1 MADCFLGDASL
12 GEGIITALQV
22 QKRDKQRVNV
32 YIDGE
37 FAFGLSLIEAA
48 RLRKGQALSETEIS
62 TLRNEDEIQRAVDS
76 AANFLSYRP
85 RSVQEVRR
93 NLTDKELPADVV
105 EVAVSRLIT
114 MGYLNDEAFAR
125 YWVQNRDEFKP
136 LSQRALRQELRQKG
150 VADAVI
156 TEALAEQDEFELAYR
171 AASGQLRKLRG
182 RTMREFKTKLG
193 AFLQRRGFMYST
205 IQDVVVRIIEEL
217 GADDR
222 DYFNRAITDDED

>member
-1 MADCFLGDASL
+1 M

-48 RLRKGQALSETEIS
+48 RLRKGQALSETEINA
-62 TLRNEDEIQRAVDS
+62 LRNEDEIQRAVDS

-93 NLTDKELPADVV
+93 NLTDKELPAEVV
-105 EVAVSRLIT
+105 EAAVSRLTT

-156 TEALAEQDEFELAYR
+156 SEALAEQDEFALAHK

-182 RTMREFKTKLG
+182 RTTREFKTKLG

-205 IQDVVVRIIEEL
+205 IQDVVARFIEEL
-217 GADDR
+217 GADDP